1 MEITAFSGFG
11 TGDRIGMGRPDAEFG
26 IRTGFDIGGG
36 VRARFPPGDAFV
48 TEETPRTLKT
58 VLKEVGR
65 KILPNSWLKYR
76 GIKLRL
82 GPQAGRVY
90 GDLWLRDVLG
100 VRAGN
105 QRLVPPSARSF
116 LFVCFGNIMRSAM
129 AEFLMRKAL
138 REKGVEQ
145 QVQIVSVGMHAT
157 AGREAHPWAQDAATG
172 LGISLAEH
180 RAKLVTRELVDQA
193 DCVLAMDFQN
203 KAELLTLYP
212 EAREKIFMLSAYAEG
227 PWQYREIPD
236 PYLGD
241 LEATRYCG
249 QQLRTCVQNLI
260 ASTILSPSSAA
271 STEQP
276 VARE

>member
-1 MEITAFSGFG
+1 ME
-11 TGDRIGMGRPDAEFG
+11 
-26 IRTGFDIGGG
+26 
-36 VRARFPPGDAFV
+36 AFV
-48 TEETPRTLKT
+48 SEEKPRTLKT
-58 VLKEVGR
+58 ALKDSLREM
-65 KILPNSWLKYR
+65 LPNSWLRALQQR
-76 GIKLRL
+76 GIIFRL
-82 GPQAGRVY
+82 G
-90 GDLWLRDVLG
+90 L
-100 VRAGN
+100 RAGWIYSGLRRSDARGVHTAN
-105 QRLVPPSARSF
+105 QRQVPPSARSF
-116 LFVCFGNIMRSAM
+116 VFVCFGNIMRSAM

-138 REKGVEQ
+138 REKGMEQ
-145 QVQIVSVGMHAT
+145 NVQIVSAGLHAT
-157 AGREAHPWAQDAATG
+157 AGKEAHPWAQEAAAD
-172 LGISLAEH
+172 LGISLSGH
-180 RAKLVTRELVDQA
+180 RAKPLTREMVEQA